1 MTASLTRPRAA
12 RSKAPAQLL
21 SGQSCV
27 FPGTAIVNV
36 LPRAWTPL
44 LTSATK
50 ELSAARSFGDT
61 FSRSRLTP
69 SYWYASSTR
78 RIRVTACVRAAPLVG
93 RPPTSMRRP
102 PVKTTP
108 TNEVSLPSGTL
119 GAPPIPMRSIV
130 SRGDGSVL
138 QLAAGPTG
146 LHKQRTSLG
155 LSTGSMPACR
165 ILPAASPK
173 PFHPRDGSGSAWWQ
187 GGYRRDGAL
196 NWKRW
201 VGMPY
206 YKIVLWIMAG
216 GAISVI
222 LPLFRR
228 GYPRGTAAASREFWR
243 LLWGAAKPYLLLR
256 IRSPLT

>member
-1 MTASLTRPRAA
+1 MYAPVAVPA
-12 RSKAPAQLL
+12 KA
-21 SGQSCV
+21 
-27 FPGTAIVNV
+27 V
-36 LPRAWTPL
+36 L
-44 LTSATK
+44 
-50 ELSAARSFGDT
+50 
-61 FSRSRLTP
+61 
-69 SYWYASSTR
+69 
-78 RIRVTACVRAAPLVG
+78 V
-93 RPPTSMRRP
+93 RPPTSTHRTALRKMSS
-102 PVKTTP
+102 
-108 TNEVSLPSGTL
+108 NADFLLSAAL
-119 GAPPIPMRSIV
+119 GAPTILMRSIL

-201 VGMPY
+201 VSMPY

-222 LPLFRR
+222 LPIFRR
-228 GYPRGTAAASREFWR
+228 GYPRGAAAASREVWR
-243 LLWGAAKPYLLLR
+243 LRWDPSQPVLLPR
-256 IRSPLT
+256 HRATPNAHLT